1 MSEAVV
7 GVVAAF
13 VPLAA
18 LWFMRRRRPVDG
30 TLAEQEAVEVAAVAA
45 AARVLPQGVDVF
57 DVGEPW
63 GLYTLGAV
71 VDAVGEVPRA
81 IIVRLR
87 RMRAIDAGGAQVLA
101 DLLSRCRRQRTLV
114 ILSEMPVAV
123 RLAIAQRAV
132 GRGALVA
139 DSLDVA
145 IARAWMYLGGAMHGA
160 ASPVAGAPPHAEPRD
175 PSGISDWVRRSP

>member
-1 MSEAVV
+1 MSDAVV

-18 LWFMRRRRPVDG
+18 LWLMRRRRPAEAKS
-30 TLAEQEAVEVAAVAA
+30 AEQEAVEVAAVAA
-45 AARVLPQGVDVF
+45 AARILPPGVDVF

-63 GLYTLGAV
+63 ALYALGAV
-71 VDAVGEVPRA
+71 VDGVGEVPRA
-81 IIVRLR
+81 IIVRFG

-101 DLLSRCRRQRTLV
+101 DLLLRCRRQRTLV

-123 RLAIAQRAV
+123 RLSIEERTV

-145 IARAWMYLGGAMHGA
+145 IARAWMYLGGAMHGGVNRQCPMSNCVP
-160 ASPVAGAPPHAEPRD
+160 SPK
-175 PSGISDWVRRSP
+175 

>member
-1 MSEAVV
+1 MSDAVA
-7 GVVAAF
+7 GVLAAM

-18 LWFMRRRRPVDG
+18 LWLIRRRTPAEDAS
-30 TLAEQEAVEVAAVAA
+30 AEQETVDVAAVAA
-45 AARVLPQGVDVF
+45 IARILPPGVDVF

-71 VDAVGEVPRA
+71 VDGVGEAPRA
-81 IIVRLR
+81 IIVRLS

-114 ILSEMPVAV
+114 ILSEVPVAV
-123 RLAIAQRAV
+123 RLAIAQRTV
-132 GRGALVA
+132 GHGALVA

-145 IARAWMYLGGAMHGA
+145 IARAWMYLGGAMHGE
-160 ASPVAGAPPHAEPRD
+160 GRG
-175 PSGISDWVRRSP
+175 PSGILGRVRRSS